1 MALFDFPNPFRQLAQ
16 TLERLEELAGSLDR
30 VHRKLHQ
37 NREIIMANQAEV
49 LAAIEELKA
58 TAAEEKTEVVAAVA
72 NAVAAAVA
80 PLEQVILELQGQIAN
95 GADLSDLLAAV
106 QGVTADVEAIVEAS
120 APEEPEPVEPLAE
133 PEV

>member
-1 MALFDFPNPFRQLAQ
+1 LARQL
-16 TLERLEELAGSLDR
+16 GSSPPESYIKTGRSLW
-30 VHRKLHQ
+30 LH
-37 NREIIMANQAEV
+37 QAEV